1 VVGSGVVHH
10 VTRDSRVGTVSS
22 CCSKGYLCFRVPTD
36 SNLAAEQVLI
46 FDGEIRIAVA
56 PAPKVPHDPSQ
67 NTIQASVSIGCTSS

>member
-1 VVGSGVVHH
+1 
-10 VTRDSRVGTVSS
+10 
-22 CCSKGYLCFRVPTD
+22 
-36 SNLAAEQVLI
+36 LI